1 MTPKETVIEIKVIVD
16 ETRQKIQMKSDKNA
30 ITPFELLG
38 VFRYLEKTTYLNMIN
53 EPKTPEINSP
63 NQNQVT

>member
-16 ETRQKIQMKSDKNA
+16 ETGQKIQMKSDKNA

-53 EPKTPEINSP
+53 EPKTPN
-63 NQNQVT
+63 NQNQQQ